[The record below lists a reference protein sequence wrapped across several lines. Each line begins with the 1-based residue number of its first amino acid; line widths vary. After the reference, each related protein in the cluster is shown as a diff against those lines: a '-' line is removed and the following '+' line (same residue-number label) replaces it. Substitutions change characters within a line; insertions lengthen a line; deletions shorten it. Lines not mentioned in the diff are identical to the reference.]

1 MQHYEVTGWTLA
13 QPKTRRSFTAEC
25 SLPSDSLALV
35 LNWSE
40 VIYQIQKY
48 TQWIIWQSFI
58 LKPNCI
64 FPIKVR
70 QGWKRA
76 HGNACFACCFPRFP
90 ITAYELAFGFRD
102 CFAESWNTSMT
113 WMRNVFL
120 FSCPEKSIYDE
131 EAWYACLLHPCGEQ
145 EKTFITA
152 LLCADKVSL
161 FIQSR
166 GDKHWMKQCGT
177 EREKERRERDG
188 GIKGGERT
196 RKQLGSQLPV
206 CVSMWADG
214 IYPCAARVL
223 GGWPLLYSNI
233 PPSHHYLLP
242 PTATFLAFMF
252 PLTLLIHSHYETACI
267 MLFNENNPQGDG
279 ASYIQ

>member
-1 MQHYEVTGWTLA
+1 MLALLVVFPAFLLQRMSLHSAFGIVLQNPETLA
-13 QPKTRRSFTAEC
+13 WPEWEMS
-25 SLPSDSLALV
+25 SYSVV
-35 LNWSE
+35 L
-40 VIYQIQKY
+40 
-48 TQWIIWQSFI
+48 
-58 LKPNCI
+58 
-64 FPIKVR
+64 
-70 QGWKRA
+70 KRA
-76 HGNACFACCFPRFP
+76 SMMKKRGTLVFF
-90 ITAYELAFGFRD
+90 TLAGSRRKHLSPLSSAQIRCLYLFR
-102 CFAESWNTSMT
+102 AEEINT
-113 WMRNVFL
+113 
-120 FSCPEKSIYDE
+120 E
-131 EAWYACLLHPCGEQ
+131 
-145 EKTFITA
+145 
-152 LLCADKVSL
+152 
-161 FIQSR
+161 
-166 GDKHWMKQCGT
+166 CGT
-177 EREKERRERDG
+177 EWEKERRERDG

>member
-1 MQHYEVTGWTLA
+1 MLALLVVFPAFLLQHMSLHSAFGIVLQNPETLA
-13 QPKTRRSFTAEC
+13 WPEWEMS
-25 SLPSDSLALV
+25 SYSVV
-35 LNWSE
+35 L
-40 VIYQIQKY
+40 
-48 TQWIIWQSFI
+48 
-58 LKPNCI
+58 
-64 FPIKVR
+64 
-70 QGWKRA
+70 KRA
-76 HGNACFACCFPRFP
+76 SMMKKRGTLVFF
-90 ITAYELAFGFRD
+90 TLAGSRRKHL
-102 CFAESWNTSMT
+102 S
-113 WMRNVFL
+113 
-120 FSCPEKSIYDE
+120 P
-131 EAWYACLLHPCGEQ
+131 
-145 EKTFITA
+145 

-177 EREKERRERDG
+177 EWEKERRERDG